1 MANVTITNLPSVT
14 GLSGSEPLLGVQ
26 SGTSV
31 QITTGQIVSLA
42 TGGGGISPL
51 SVIGGGT
58 GDTTLTAYGLLY
70 GNGTAP
76 IGSISPPAGTN
87 YILVGSSGSA
97 PTWQPTIPVT
107 AGVDSINT
115 GTTGLLVGNTSGQSP
130 IGNTD
135 VSGVVTLSGVLNAVN
150 GGTGQS
156 SYTVGDLLFASSTTA
171 LSKLADVATG
181 SVLIS
186 GGVGVAP
193 SYSSS
198 PTISGTTTSSFFIA
212 NGTITGALSAGAYSY
227 GTLSYTDTNIFASY
241 QTSANSYA
249 QVILANNNSGT
260 AASTDFIVGNNNTTS
275 STYFGDFGMNSSGF
289 TGTGS
294 FNGANNVFLT
304 STTADLAIG
313 TTTANAIRFVVNGAT
328 TDTITLPST
337 GNLFQADFT
346 NATLTS
352 RLAFQ
357 TSTSNSTTGIYALP
371 NGTATAASWQATNA
385 ADPTNASKVL
395 IATNGTTDV
404 QLVSGRNGTGTYLPL
419 SFFTNN
425 SGQFVINTSGAWGI
439 GPVATASYGT
449 SGQAYIS
456 GGNAAQPTWGTLQV
470 GGGGTGAT
478 TFTANG
484 VVYGNATSALGV
496 TAAGTTGQVLI
507 GNTGGAPTWSST
519 IPTTAGVTSISF
531 GTTGLTPNSATT
543 GAVTVAGTLV
553 VANGGT
559 GQSSNLTQYG
569 VIYGSTTTA
578 MASTTA
584 GTTGQPLL
592 SNTTSG
598 PAFGN
603 LNIGTANTNVTGTL
617 TVTNGGTG
625 AATFTSNGVLY
636 GNATSAIQVTAQGA
650 ANSIL
655 TANAGAPSFSA
666 SPTIGTSVT
675 VPLVIGGTAAS
686 SILTLESTS
695 GAGTTD
701 SIQFLTA
708 SQSEAA
714 RYDTTGAY
722 FFKRV
727 ANALNATATLTVAQ
741 LRGGIITSTTASA
754 YTFTIPTGTVLD
766 TAGTGLAATTLPT
779 NATIQ
784 FTIKNTG
791 ATNAITVAVATGV
804 TNGGVA
810 ADLTI
815 AASGTATYQLTKTG
829 TNTFVLYKQ

>member
-156 SYTVGDLLFASSTTA
+156 SYTVGDLLYASSTTA
-171 LSKLADVATG
+171 LSKLAAVAAG
-181 SVLIS
+181 SVL
-186 GGVGVAP
+186 V
-193 SYSSS
+193 
-198 PTISGTTTSSFFIA
+198 
-212 NGTITGALSAGAYSY
+212 SA
-227 GTLSYTDTNIFASY
+227 
-241 QTSANSYA
+241 
-249 QVILANNNSGT
+249 
-260 AASTDFIVGNNNTTS
+260 
-275 STYFGDFGMNSSGF
+275 
-289 TGTGS
+289 
-294 FNGANNVFLT
+294 
-304 STTADLAIG
+304 
-313 TTTANAIRFVVNGAT
+313 
-328 TDTITLPST
+328 
-337 GNLFQADFT
+337 
-346 NATLTS
+346 
-352 RLAFQ
+352 
-357 TSTSNSTTGIYALP
+357 
-371 NGTATAASWQATNA
+371 
-385 ADPTNASKVL
+385 
-395 IATNGTTDV
+395 
-404 QLVSGRNGTGTYLPL
+404 GTGTAP
-419 SFFTNN
+419 
-425 SGQFVINTSGAWGI
+425 
-439 GPVATASYGT
+439 
-449 SGQAYIS
+449 AY
-456 GGNAAQPTWGTLQV
+456 
-470 GGGGTGAT
+470 
-478 TFTANG
+478 
-484 VVYGNATSALGV
+484 
-496 TAAGTTGQVLI
+496 
-507 GNTGGAPTWSST
+507 
-519 IPTTAGVTSISF
+519 
-531 GTTGLTPNSATT
+531 
-543 GAVTVAGTLV
+543 
-553 VANGGT
+553 
-559 GQSSNLTQYG
+559 
-569 VIYGSTTTA
+569 
-578 MASTTA
+578 
-584 GTTGQPLL
+584 
-592 SNTTSG
+592 
-598 PAFGN
+598 
-603 LNIGTANTNVTGTL
+603 
-617 TVTNGGTG
+617 
-625 AATFTSNGVLY
+625 
-636 GNATSAIQVTAQGA
+636 
-650 ANSIL
+650 
-655 TANAGAPSFSA
+655 SA
-666 SPTIGTSVT
+666 SPTLTTSLT
-675 VPLVIGGTAAS
+675 TPLVIGGTAAS
-686 SILTLESTS
+686 STLTLESTSGAGTTDAILFKTGSQSERMRIDTSGNVSIGSSGTTTGVNLLTNANITGATTAYAHQNSGVVQSAVTSAAYPYYSSVSLAASVTTSSLYHNYVNPAAGGAGSTVTTHVGYFAESTIGTQGAATVTSASGFYGNLASGTSRWNLYMAGTAPNYMAGNLGIGTTYVTNANLNIGANIGGSTTAYALYLNGQVQSAVNSTAYYISTQSNLNASTNLQYVTHYSAYQGTISGTIAQSQVGFYADSGLTAGTTLNLGFQGSLSVSGTKNWNLYMNGSAPNYLAGSLGVGTSTVGSVAGSINAVGAITFQTTTNNQSYTTTGAGTITISSGTAGTIDNMAIGATTRSTGAFTTLGANGAVTIQTTTNSQSYTTTGAGTITISSGTAGTINNMSIGGTTAAAGTFTTTTSPTVAGGTTASSVLTLESTS

-727 ANALNATATLTVAQ
+727 ANAVNATATLTVAQ
-741 LRGGIITSTTASA
+741 LRGGIITSTTGAA
-754 YTFTIPTGTVLD
+754 VTMTMPTGTVLD

-815 AASGTATYQLTKTG
+815 AASATATYLLNKTA

>member
-1 MANVTITNLPSVT
+1 MANITLTNLPTVT
-14 GLSGSEPLLGVQ
+14 NLNGTEPLLGVQ
-26 SGTSV
+26 SNSSV
-31 QITTGQIVSLA
+31 QITTGQIASLA
-42 TGGGGISPL
+42 TGGGGIIPL
-51 SVIGGGT
+51 PVIAGGT

-135 VSGVVTLSGVLNAVN
+135 VSGVVKLSGVLNAVN
-150 GGTGQS
+150 
-156 SYTVGDLLFASSTTA
+156 
-171 LSKLADVATG
+171 
-181 SVLIS
+181 
-186 GGVGVAP
+186 
-193 SYSSS
+193 
-198 PTISGTTTSSFFIA
+198 
-212 NGTITGALSAGAYSY
+212 
-227 GTLSYTDTNIFASY
+227 
-241 QTSANSYA
+241 
-249 QVILANNNSGT
+249 
-260 AASTDFIVGNNNTTS
+260 
-275 STYFGDFGMNSSGF
+275 
-289 TGTGS
+289 
-294 FNGANNVFLT
+294 
-304 STTADLAIG
+304 
-313 TTTANAIRFVVNGAT
+313 
-328 TDTITLPST
+328 
-337 GNLFQADFT
+337 
-346 NATLTS
+346 
-352 RLAFQ
+352 
-357 TSTSNSTTGIYALP
+357 
-371 NGTATAASWQATNA
+371 
-385 ADPTNASKVL
+385 
-395 IATNGTTDV
+395 
-404 QLVSGRNGTGTYLPL
+404 
-419 SFFTNN
+419 
-425 SGQFVINTSGAWGI
+425 
-439 GPVATASYGT
+439 
-449 SGQAYIS
+449 
-456 GGNAAQPTWGTLQV
+456 
-470 GGGGTGAT
+470 GGTGAT

-531 GTTGLTPNSATT
+531 GTTGLTPNTGTT

-686 SILTLESTS
+686 SVLTLESTS

-727 ANALNATATLTVAQ
+727 ANAVNATATLTVAQ
-741 LRGGIITSTTASA
+741 LRGGIITSTTGAA
-754 YTFTIPTGTVLD
+754 VTMTMPTGTVLD

-815 AASGTATYQLTKTG
+815 AASATATYQLTKTG